1 MADARWTCSVVALVI
16 ALCGVARAETLADA
30 SLRAV
35 KDRVI
40 RLELADGAPAVQG
53 RLLAFEDGS
62 VTIALASTNEVV
74 TLPRAK
80 VVRVIV
86 VETSP
91 VEAVKAVALDGPP
104 GPEKWR
110 VVGVHSSLLGTV
122 AVDVDY
128 KHFRAFASTS
138 LLLPVMTAAE
148 GNRLWL
154 TAAAGAGVTVPLGTT
169 SRWKLDVFGQV
180 LPLHTTSFYTYL
192 GFGVGAGFHYTAASG
207 LSVGFS
213 FPVIGFSTRLGS
225 SPYGYDAAFRYNDSL
240 AYYYLAGAAGMP
252 IVTLGYRFAS
262 NCPPPD

>member
-1 MADARWTCSVVALVI
+1 MALVALCSI
-16 ALCGVARAETLADA
+16 ARAETPLADA

-35 KDRVI
+35 KDRDV
-40 RLELADGAPAVQG
+40 RLELADGAPEVQG
-53 RLLAFEDGS
+53 RLLGFEDSS
-62 VTIALASTNEVV
+62 VTIALASTSEVV

-86 VETSP
+86 VDATP
-91 VEAVKAVALDGPP
+91 A
-104 GPEKWR
+104 PEQWR

-128 KHFRAFASTS
+128 KHFRAFASTN
-138 LLLPVMTAAE
+138 LILPIMTASE

-154 TAAAGAGVTVPLGTT
+154 TAAAGAGVTVPMGKT

-192 GFGVGAGFHYTAASG
+192 GFGLGAGFHYTAPSG
-207 LSVGFS
+207 FAVGFT

>member
-1 MADARWTCSVVALVI
+1 MVALV
-16 ALCGVARAETLADA
+16 ALGGVAHAESPLADA
-30 SLRAV
+30 GLRAV
-35 KDRVI
+35 KDRVV

-53 RLLAFEDGS
+53 RLLAFEDAS
-62 VTIALASTNEVV
+62 ITVALASTNEVV
-74 TLPRAK
+74 SVPRGK
-80 VVRVIV
+80 VVRVIA
-86 VETSP
+86 VEPSALD
-91 VEAVKAVALDGPP
+91 AVKDVVLAPPP
-104 GPEKWR
+104 GVEKWR

-128 KHFRAFASTS
+128 KHLHAFASTS

-154 TAAAGAGVTVPLGTT
+154 TAAAGVGVTVPMGKT

-192 GFGVGAGFHYTAASG
+192 GLGVGAGFHYTAPSG
-207 LSVGFS
+207 FAVGFT

-225 SPYGYDAAFRYNDSL
+225 SPYGYDASFRYNDSL
-240 AYYYLAGAAGMP
+240 AYYYLAGVAGMP
-252 IVTLGYRFAS
+252 LVTLGYRFAS